1 MVRSELVKRSPWRIL
16 EKTTNGGLGKGNLGA
31 IAARR
36 GVGKTACM
44 VHLATDQLLE
54 GRQVIH
60 VSFSANTSHI
70 VDWYEDIFSEVAR
83 IEGLENAMEVHD
95 EIIRHRIIM
104 NFNQQGVPL
113 PKVLGSVRAMI
124 RDGHFA
130 ADLIIVDG
138 YDFAAV
144 SGQELQ
150 EVRSFAAE
158 LGLEIWF
165 SVSLGHEEPQ
175 YRPDGVPQ
183 PLSGVIDE
191 LAILICLRAEERH
204 VRLQLVKDHGVP
216 AVGKLHLELDPK
228 TLLIAREA

>member
-16 EKTTNGGLGKGNLGA
+16 ENSTHGGLGKGNLGA
-31 IAARR
+31 IAARQ

-60 VSFSANTSHI
+60 VSFSASTSHI
-70 VDWYEDIFSEVAR
+70 VDWYEDIFSEVAQTA
-83 IEGLENAMEVHD
+83 GLENAMDVHD

-104 NFNQQGVPL
+104 NFNQQGVAL
-113 PKVLGSVRAMI
+113 GKVLGSVRSMI

-144 SGQELQ
+144 SAAELA
-150 EVRSFAAE
+150 EVRRFAGE

-165 SVSLGHEEPQ
+165 SVSLGHEEPKCTPAGIPELLT
-175 YRPDGVPQ
+175 R
-183 PLSGVIDE
+183 VIDE
-191 LAILICLRAEERH
+191 LSILICLRAEERH
-204 VRLQLVKDHGVP
+204 VRLQLVKDHDAPSVKALP
-216 AVGKLHLELDPK
+216 LELDPK
-228 TLLIAREA
+228 TLLIARED

>member
-1 MVRSELVKRSPWRIL
+1 VKRSPWRIL
-16 EKTTNGGLGKGNLGA
+16 ENSTHGGLGKGNLGA
-31 IAARR
+31 IAARQ

-60 VSFSANTSHI
+60 VSFSASTSHI
-70 VDWYEDIFSEVAR
+70 VDWYEDIFSEVAQTA
-83 IEGLENAMEVHD
+83 GLENAMDVHD

-104 NFNQQGVPL
+104 NFNQQGVAL
-113 PKVLGSVRAMI
+113 GKVLGSVRSMI

-144 SGQELQ
+144 SAAELA
-150 EVRSFAAE
+150 EVRRFAGE

-165 SVSLGHEEPQ
+165 SVSLGHEEPKCTPAGIPELLT
-175 YRPDGVPQ
+175 R
-183 PLSGVIDE
+183 VIDE
-191 LAILICLRAEERH
+191 LSILICLRAEERH
-204 VRLQLVKDHGVP
+204 VRLQLVKDHDAPSVKALP
-216 AVGKLHLELDPK
+216 LELDPK
-228 TLLIAREA
+228 TLLIARED

>member
-1 MVRSELVKRSPWRIL
+1 MVRSELIKRSPWRIL

-60 VSFSANTSHI
+60 VSFSASTSHI
-70 VDWYEDIFSEVAR
+70 VDWYEDIFSEVAQL
-83 IEGLENAMEVHD
+83 EGLENAMDVHD

-104 NFNQQGVPL
+104 NFNQRGVPMA
-113 PKVLGSVRAMI
+113 KVLGSVRSMI

-138 YDFAAV
+138 YDFAGA
-144 SGQELQ
+144 SRHELA
-150 EVRSFAAE
+150 EVRSFAGE
-158 LGLEIWF
+158 LGLEVWF
-165 SVSLGHEEPQ
+165 SVSLGHEEPR
-175 YRPDGVPQ
+175 YTPAGIPE
-183 PLSGVIDE
+183 LLAGVIDE
-191 LAILICLRAEERH
+191 FAILICLHAEERH
-204 VRLQLVKDHGVP
+204 VRLQLVKDHDSPVLE
-216 AVGKLHLELDPK
+216 VLHLELDPK
-228 TLLIAREA
+228 TLLIAREV

>member
-1 MVRSELVKRSPWRIL
+1 VKRSPWRIL
-16 EKTTNGGLGKGNLGA
+16 ENSTHGGLGKGNLGA
-31 IAARR
+31 IAARQ

-60 VSFSANTSHI
+60 VSFSASTSHI
-70 VDWYEDIFSEVAR
+70 VDWYEDIFSEVAQTA
-83 IEGLENAMEVHD
+83 GLENAMDVHD

-104 NFNQQGVPL
+104 NFNQQGVAL
-113 PKVLGSVRAMI
+113 GKVLGSVRSMI

-144 SGQELQ
+144 SAAELA
-150 EVRSFAAE
+150 EVRRFAGE

-165 SVSLGHEEPQ
+165 SVSLGHEEPKCTPAGIPELLT
-175 YRPDGVPQ
+175 R
-183 PLSGVIDE
+183 VIDE
-191 LAILICLRAEERH
+191 LAILICLRAEKHH
-204 VRLQLVKDHGVP
+204 VRLQLVKDHDAPSVKALP
-216 AVGKLHLELDPK
+216 LELDPK
-228 TLLIAREA
+228 TLLIARED

>member
-1 MVRSELVKRSPWRIL
+1 MVRSELVQRSPWRIL
-16 EKTTNGGLGKGNLGA
+16 EKTTHGGLGKGNLGA

-60 VSFSANTSHI
+60 VSFSASTSHI
-70 VDWYEDIFSEVAR
+70 VDWYEDIFSELAR
-83 IEGLENAMEVHD
+83 MAGLENAMEVHD

-113 PKVLGSVRAMI
+113 GKVLGSVRSMI

-138 YDFAAV
+138 YDFAR
-144 SGQELQ
+144 SSRQELQ
-150 EVRSFAAE
+150 EVKRFAGE

-165 SVSLGHEEPQ
+165 SVSLGHEEAPCA
-175 YRPDGVPQ
+175 PAGIPE
-183 PLSGVIDE
+183 LLAGLIDE

-204 VRLQLVKDHGVP
+204 VRLELVKDHDSP
-216 AVGKLHLELDPK
+216 HVGILHLELDPK
-228 TLLIAREA
+228 TLLIAREG

>member
-16 EKTTNGGLGKGNLGA
+16 ENSTHGGLGKGNLGA

-60 VSFSANTSHI
+60 VSFSASTSHI
-70 VDWYEDIFSEVAR
+70 VDWYEDIFSEVAQTA
-83 IEGLENAMEVHD
+83 GLENAMDVHD

-104 NFNQQGVPL
+104 NFNQQGVAL
-113 PKVLGSVRAMI
+113 GKVLGSVRSMI

-138 YDFAAV
+138 YDFAGV
-144 SGQELQ
+144 SAAELA
-150 EVRSFAAE
+150 EVHRFAGE

-165 SVSLGHEEPQ
+165 SVSLGHEEPKFTPAGIPELLT
-175 YRPDGVPQ
+175 R
-183 PLSGVIDE
+183 VIDE

-204 VRLQLVKDHGVP
+204 VRLQLVKDHDAPSVKALP
-216 AVGKLHLELDPK
+216 LELDPK
-228 TLLIAREA
+228 TLLIALEG

>member
-16 EKTTNGGLGKGNLGA
+16 EKSTHGGLGKGNLGA

-60 VSFSANTSHI
+60 VSFSASTSHI
-70 VDWYEDIFSEVAR
+70 VDWYEDIFSEVAQ
-83 IEGLENAMEVHD
+83 IDGLENAMDVHD

-104 NFNQQGVPL
+104 NFNQKGVPL
-113 PKVLGSVRAMI
+113 AKVLGSVRSMI

-138 YDFAAV
+138 YDFEKADR
-144 SGQELQ
+144 QELQ
-150 EVRSFAAE
+150 AVKRFAAE
-158 LGLEIWF
+158 MGLEVWF
-165 SVSLGHEEPQ
+165 SVSLGHEEPR
-175 YRPDGVPQ
+175 YTAAGIPEL
-183 PLSGVIDE
+183 LSPVIDE
-191 LAILICLRAEERH
+191 FSILICLRVEARH
-204 VRLQLVKDHGVP
+204 VRLELVKDHDAPVAGS
-216 AVGKLHLELDPK
+216 LHLELDPK
-228 TLLIAREA
+228 SLLIAPEA

>member
-16 EKTTNGGLGKGNLGA
+16 EKTTRGGLGKGNLGA
-31 IAARR
+31 IAARQ

-83 IEGLENAMEVHD
+83 LEGLENAMEVHD

-104 NFNQQGVPL
+104 NFNQQGVSFG
-113 PKVLGSVRAMI
+113 KVLGSVRSMI

-130 ADLIIVDG
+130 ADLVIVDG
-138 YDFAAV
+138 YDFTA
-144 SGQELQ
+144 GGRQELQ
-150 EVRSFAAE
+150 EVKRFATE
-158 LGLEIWF
+158 LGLEVWF
-165 SVSLGHEEPQ
+165 SVSLGHEEP
-175 YRPDGVPQ
+175 RLTPAGMPELLAGV
-183 PLSGVIDE
+183 LEE
-191 LAILICLRAEERH
+191 LAILIMLRAEERH
-204 VRLQLVKDHGVP
+204 VRLELLKDHGTPV
-216 AVGKLHLELDPK
+216 VGRLHLELDPK
-228 TLLIAREA
+228 TLLIARES

>member
-1 MVRSELVKRSPWRIL
+1 MVRNELVKRSPWRIL
-16 EKTTNGGLGKGNLGA
+16 EGTTHGGLGKGNLGA

-60 VSFSANTSHI
+60 VSFSASTSHI
-70 VDWYEDIFSEVAR
+70 ADWYEDIFTEIAR
-83 IEGLENAMEVHD
+83 IDGLENAMDVHD

-104 NFNQQGVPL
+104 NFNQQGVSL
-113 PKVLGSVRAMI
+113 ARVLGSVRSMI

-138 YDFAAV
+138 YDFAKA
-144 SGQELQ
+144 GRQELQ
-150 EVRSFAAE
+150 EVKRFAGE

-165 SVSLGHEEPQ
+165 SVSLGHEEPR
-175 YRPDGVPQ
+175 YTAARIPEL
-183 PLSGVIDE
+183 LSPVIDE
-191 LAILICLRAEERH
+191 FAILICLRVEEQH
-204 VRLQLVKDHGVP
+204 VRLELIKDHDAPV
-216 AVGKLHLELDPK
+216 VGSLHLELDPK
-228 TLLIAREA
+228 TLLIARES

>member
-1 MVRSELVKRSPWRIL
+1 MVRNELVKRSPWRIL
-16 EKTTNGGLGKGNLGA
+16 EKTTHGGLGKGNLGA
-31 IAARR
+31 IAARK

-70 VDWYEDIFSEVAR
+70 VDWYEDIFSEVAQTA
-83 IEGLENAMEVHD
+83 GLENAMDVHD

-113 PKVLGSVRAMI
+113 AKVLGSVRSMI

-138 YDFAAV
+138 WDFAAV
-144 SGQELQ
+144 SRQELAD
-150 EVRSFAAE
+150 VRSFAAE

-165 SVSLGHEEPQ
+165 SISLGHEEPG
-175 YRPDGVPQ
+175 YTSGGVPE
-183 PLSGVIDE
+183 LLVGVLEE

-204 VRLQLVKDHGVP
+204 VRLDLIKDHDTP
-216 AVGKLHLELDPK
+216 AVGRLHLELDPK

>member
-16 EKTTNGGLGKGNLGA
+16 EKSTHGGLGKGNLGA

-60 VSFSANTSHI
+60 VSFSASTSHI
-70 VDWYEDIFSEVAR
+70 VDWYEDIFSEVAQL
-83 IEGLENAMEVHD
+83 EGLENAMGVHD

-104 NFNQQGVPL
+104 NFNQQGVSL
-113 PKVLGSVRAMI
+113 DKVLGSVRSMI

-138 YDFAAV
+138 YDFTKA
-144 SGQELQ
+144 SRQELAK
-150 EVRSFAAE
+150 VRSFAGE

-165 SVSLGHEEPQ
+165 SVSLGHEEPK
-175 YRPDGVPQ
+175 YTPEGVPEL
-183 PLSGVIDE
+183 LSGVIDE
-191 LAILICLRAEERH
+191 FAILICLRAEQRH
-204 VRLQLVKDHGVP
+204 VRLQLVKDHDSPIVE
-216 AVGKLHLELDPK
+216 KLHLELDPK
-228 TLLIAREA
+228 TLLIAPEA